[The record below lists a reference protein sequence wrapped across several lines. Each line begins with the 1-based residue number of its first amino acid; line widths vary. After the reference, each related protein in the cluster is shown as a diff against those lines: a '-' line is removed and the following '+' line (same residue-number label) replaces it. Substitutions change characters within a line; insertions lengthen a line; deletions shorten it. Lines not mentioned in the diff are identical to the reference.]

1 MHSVTHRALRFL
13 IAACTGC
20 AVMVSGFFGWYLQ
33 PLISADIEYERLRA
47 FSKPMDPHAIDNR
60 PDSRESGNDAED
72 TGAPPRP
79 SAELLENRRH
89 IDWNALSTI
98 NKDVIGWIY
107 VPNTPIDYPIVQAP
121 VNDSEKYLRT
131 TFEGSVAY
139 PNNQGTI
146 YLDSDNADDGLS
158 SSAPV
163 IYGHYQLN
171 GSMLSSFSKND
182 SVDELSRHDQVFLYT
197 PTTMFHVELFAGNIV
212 DASTEKIK
220 TSFTSRQELASWIR
234 EKLDESEAVLYRPP
248 SIDQLFT
255 FVTCSY
261 SRWKDQRT
269 LTYGMVIE
277 SASAEAV
284 EHYSADEPASV
295 D

>member
-1 MHSVTHRALRFL
+1 MRAAIHRAIRFV
-13 IAACTGC
+13 ITACTGC
-20 AVMVSGFFGWYLQ
+20 AMTASGFMGWYLQ
-33 PLISADIEYERLRA
+33 PLISADVEYERLKALSRPA
-47 FSKPMDPHAIDNR
+47 ESNGSDGQSNRYMDEDGI
-60 PDSRESGNDAED
+60 ESA
-72 TGAPPRP
+72 GALPRP
-79 SAELLENRRH
+79 STTLLENYRR
-89 IDWNALSTI
+89 IDWDALATI

-121 VNDSEKYLRT
+121 TDDSEKYLRT

-146 YLDSDNADDGLS
+146 YLDSDNAPDGFS

-182 SVDELSRHDQVFLYT
+182 SIEELSKHNRVFLYT
-197 PTTMFHVELFAGNIV
+197 PDTMFHVELFAGNIV
-212 DASTEKIK
+212 DASKEKIR
-220 TSFTSRQELASWIR
+220 TSFANQKELTTWIE
-234 EKLDESEAVLYRPP
+234 EKLDESEAVLYRPS

-269 LTYGMVIE
+269 LTYGVVLE
-277 SASAEAV
+277 TAPVQAVERYSFDDPASA
-284 EHYSADEPASV
+284 D
-295 D
+295 

>member
-1 MHSVTHRALRFL
+1 
-13 IAACTGC
+13 
-20 AVMVSGFFGWYLQ
+20 MVSGFFGWYLQ

-47 FSKPMDPHAIDNR
+47 FSKPMDAHAIDNR
-60 PDSRESGNDAED
+60 SDSRERGKDAEGTD
-72 TGAPPRP
+72 APPRP

-89 IDWNALSTI
+89 IDWEALSTI

-171 GSMLSSFSKND
+171 GSMLFILLK
-182 SVDELSRHDQVFLYT
+182 
-197 PTTMFHVELFAGNIV
+197 
-212 DASTEKIK
+212 K
-220 TSFTSRQELASWIR
+220 
-234 EKLDESEAVLYRPP
+234 
-248 SIDQLFT
+248 
-255 FVTCSY
+255 
-261 SRWKDQRT
+261 
-269 LTYGMVIE
+269 
-277 SASAEAV
+277 
-284 EHYSADEPASV
+284 
-295 D
+295 